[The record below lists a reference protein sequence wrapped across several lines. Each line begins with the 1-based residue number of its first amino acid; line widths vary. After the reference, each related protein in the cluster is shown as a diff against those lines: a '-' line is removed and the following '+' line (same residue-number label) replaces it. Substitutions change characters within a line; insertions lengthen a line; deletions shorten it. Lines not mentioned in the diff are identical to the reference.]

1 MTQPYVTILDDE
13 PAVRSM
19 LTEALEE
26 AGFRCRSFARATEFE
41 AALKTQTPDVC
52 LVDLGLPD
60 RDGLGLVHRL
70 ALEQGAIVIII
81 SGRTQV
87 QDRVTGLE
95 LGADDYI
102 LKPFEPAE
110 VVARIRVR
118 LRKDRTS
125 ASGSQGTNTA
135 IFNGWHALFDS
146 YILKNDEG
154 QETPFSHAEGE
165 VLRLF
170 LESPKRLISRSQM
183 QEALGGAAGES
194 FDRAMDVRI
203 SRLRTKL
210 NEDPKNPTL
219 IKTIYGAGY
228 IFLGDVTWE

>member
-1 MTQPYVTILDDE
+1 MSMPLVSILDDE
-13 PAVRSM
+13 PAIRQM

-26 AGFRCRSFARATEFE
+26 AGFRTQSFGRAREFE
-41 AALKTQTPDVC
+41 ASLNRTTPDVC
-52 LVDLGLPD
+52 LVDLSLPD
-60 RDGLGLVHRL
+60 TDGLALVHRL
-70 ALEQGAIVIII
+70 ALERGAAVIII

-102 LKPFEPAE
+102 TKPFDPAE
-110 VVARIRVR
+110 VVARIRAR
-118 LRKDRTS
+118 LR
-125 ASGSQGTNTA
+125 GGTRIAAHAGDTA
-135 IFNGWHALFDS
+135 RFNGWTAHFDR
-146 YILKNDEG
+146 YTLEDEAG
-154 QETPFSHAEGE
+154 SETPFSHAEGE

-170 LESPKRLISRSQM
+170 LESPKRLINRQQM

-210 NEDPKNPTL
+210 REDPKNPRL

-228 IFLGDVTWE
+228 IFLGDVDWS

>member
-1 MTQPYVTILDDE
+1 MTAPLVTILDDE
-13 PAVRSM
+13 PAIRSM
-19 LTEALEE
+19 LADALED
-26 AGFRCRSFARATEFE
+26 AGFRTMTFGRATEFE
-41 AALKTQTPDVC
+41 AALKSATPDVC

-60 RDGLGLVHRL
+60 RDGLSLVHRL

-81 SGRTQV
+81 SGRAQV

-102 LKPFEPAE
+102 IKPFDPAE
-110 VVARIRVR
+110 VVARIRAR
-118 LRKDRTS
+118 MRKDR
-125 ASGSQGTNTA
+125 ARAQHGNTA
-135 IFNGWHALFDS
+135 HFSGWIAYFDR
-146 YILKNDEG
+146 YVLVDDKGDE
-154 QETPFSHAEGE
+154 TAFSHAEGE

-170 LESPKRLISRSQM
+170 LESPNRLISRAQM
-183 QEALGGAAGES
+183 QETLGGAAGES

-210 NEDPKNPTL
+210 REDPKNPQL

-228 IFLGDVTWE
+228 IFLGDVRWS